1 MSTYIHKMVGSDE
14 KLIGVARLHWIYLVK
29 GMVGFALCMLLA
41 YAVNTAIE
49 MLLALLYRH
58 ATPADGSYPFMA
70 VNHYFSQFM
79 FLCGVYIFGI
89 YLVKVLGTEV
99 GLTTRRMIFKTGL
112 VFVSTHEV
120 DIEEIRGERMDLGW
134 FGRFLDYAYI
144 KLDCRF
150 VEDLSTPAI
159 EKPERFIRA
168 LHKLRSDA
176 SDSVVTIAT
185 HPDESGVA
193 RAHISRKGAVPM
205 PEHGTVE
212 AMDESG
218 IPEHVKGVVAHAEVA
233 PQQQRPAAAANPAPG
248 TWEMP
253 PMTAPDIPESQHAS
267 PVQAQPPMQ
276 PDLPPLPP
284 EVPSVPQP
292 AHPPATPPAPPAPP
306 EIPTQPVPVST
317 PPTAQQ
323 PQTQAA
329 APLDPQMVAD
339 IVKQTVDEMTAQG
352 MVMGEQPVAPED
364 ALLSDFDH
372 ASGEQKPRAIH

>member
-1 MSTYIHKMVGSDE
+1 MATYIHKMVGSDE

-49 MLLALLYRH
+49 MALALLYRH
-58 ATPADGSYPFMA
+58 AAPADGAYPFMA
-70 VNHYFSQFM
+70 INHYFSQFM

-150 VEDLSTPAI
+150 IEDLSTPAI

-176 SDSVVTIAT
+176 SDSVITIAT
-185 HPDESGVA
+185 HPDEDGVP
-193 RAHISRKGAVPM
+193 RAHVSRKGPEPM

-212 AMDESG
+212 AIDESG
-218 IPEHVKGVVAHAEVA
+218 IPEHVKTIVQMKSSAEILPPA
-233 PQQQRPAAAANPAPG
+233 QRQVRAAAPVEPQ
-248 TWEMP
+248 MP
-253 PMTAPDIPESQHAS
+253 PMTAPEIPDSPYAS
-267 PVQAQPPMQ
+267 PVQPQPPMQ
-276 PDLPPLPP
+276 PEMSSLPP
-284 EVPSVPQP
+284 EAPAQPIQVKAPQAPQP
-292 AHPPATPPAPPAPP
+292 G
-306 EIPTQPVPVST
+306 
-317 PPTAQQ
+317 
-323 PQTQAA
+323 A
-329 APLDPQMVAD
+329 APLDPKVVAD
-339 IVKQTVDEMTAQG
+339 IVKQTVDELTAQG
-352 MVMGEQPVAPED
+352 MVIGEQPVAPED
-364 ALLSDFDH
+364 VLLSDFDE
-372 ASGEQKPRAIH
+372 ASGEPKLRAVH